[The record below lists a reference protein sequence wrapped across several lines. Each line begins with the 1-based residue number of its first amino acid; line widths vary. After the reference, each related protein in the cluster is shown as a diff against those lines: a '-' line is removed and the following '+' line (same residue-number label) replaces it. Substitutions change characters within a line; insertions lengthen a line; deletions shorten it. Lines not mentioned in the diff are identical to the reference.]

1 MAVIEQNPIDNFF
14 YALKS
19 SESRRQYPKRF
30 EKFLNFLGFDG
41 SLEDKSTAFLLK
53 ARQDIQWADGSFMKF
68 LEFQKSRNLK
78 GEIATGTVVNYYRA
92 TKLFCEMNDLQLSW
106 KKIARGL
113 PKPRKASNDRAPTA
127 EELRKL
133 IEYPDRRIKSIVFT
147 MASSGIR
154 IGAWDFL
161 KWKHIIPQKDT
172 KGEILASK
180 LAIYAGEPE
189 EYYTFISP
197 EAHNALSEW
206 MNFRAS
212 YGEKISGE
220 SWVMRDLWQTTNMN
234 YGAKWGL
241 ATSPKQL
248 KSLAIKRLLDRALWE
263 QGIRQK
269 LPIGVKRH
277 EWKEGHG
284 YRKFFKSH
292 AEQVMGPANVERL
305 MGHDLGVSESYWKPT
320 KLGVLQDYLKAV
332 DLLTINGNEQKLSR
346 EVEELKGKSKDSEYV
361 IKGRLEEKDNQI
373 EFLMEKQAKTEE
385 LIQSLIDS
393 GQIKSVKAGASN
405 THLI

>member
-1 MAVIEQNPIDNFF
+1 VAVIEQNPMDNFL

-30 EKFLNFLGFDG
+30 EKFLNFLG
-41 SLEDKSTAFLLK
+41 LEGNLSEKTMAFVIR
-53 ARQDIQWADGSFMKF
+53 ARQDIHWAGVSFMKF

-92 TKLFCEMNDLQLSW
+92 TKLFCEMNDLELSW

-113 PKPRKASNDRAPTA
+113 PKAKKASNDRAPTI

-133 IEYPDRRIKSIVFT
+133 IEYPDRRIKSIVYT

-161 KWKHIIPQKDT
+161 KWKHITPQKDS
-172 KGEILASK
+172 KGDIVASK
-180 LAIYAGEPE
+180 LIIYAGEPE
-189 EYYTFISP
+189 EYCTFITP
-197 EAHNALSEW
+197 EAYNALLEW

-212 YGEKISGE
+212 YGEKITGE

-241 ATSPKQL
+241 ATSPRQL

-269 LPIGVKRH
+269 LSAGVKRH

-292 AEQVMGPANVERL
+292 AEQVMWPANVERL

-320 KLGVLQDYLKAV
+320 ESGVLRDYLKAV
-332 DLLTINGNEQKLSR
+332 DLLTINGNEKKLSR
-346 EVEELKGKSKDSEYV
+346 EVEELKGKSKDSEYI
-361 IKGRLEEKDNQI
+361 IKGRLEEKDKQI
-373 EFLMEKQAKTEE
+373 EELTRKQEKTER

-393 GQIKSVKAGASN
+393 GQLKPSIEN
-405 THLI
+405 

>member
-1 MAVIEQNPIDNFF
+1 MAVIEQNPTDNFL

-19 SESRRQYPKRF
+19 SESKRQYPKRF
-30 EKFLNFLGFDG
+30 EKFLNFLGLQG
-41 SLEDKSTAFLLK
+41 SLEGK
-53 ARQDIQWADGSFMKF
+53 AIKFVTKAQLDIQWADSSFMKF
-68 LEFQKSRNLK
+68 LEFQKSRNLQ

-133 IEYPDRRIKSIVFT
+133 VEYPDRRIKSIVYT
-147 MASSGIR
+147 MVSSGMR

-161 KWKHIIPQKDT
+161 KWKHITPHKDA
-172 KGEILASK
+172 KGEIVASR
-180 LAIYAGEPE
+180 LTIYAGEPE
-189 EYYTFISP
+189 EYYTFITP
-197 EAHNALSEW
+197 EAYNALLEW

-212 YGEKISGE
+212 YGEKITGE
-220 SWVMRDLWQTTNMN
+220 SCVMRDLWQTTNMN

-241 ATSPKQL
+241 ATNPKQL

-269 LPIGVKRH
+269 LPIGVKRY

-320 KLGVLQDYLKAV
+320 ESEVLQGYLKAV
-332 DLLTINGNEQKLSR
+332 DLLTIDGNEQKLSR
-346 EVEELKGKSKDSEYV
+346 QVEELKGKSKDNEY
-361 IKGRLEEKDNQI
+361 IISGKLEEKDRQI
-373 EFLMEKQAKTEE
+373 EILTKKQEKTEQ

-393 GQIKSVKAGASN
+393 GQIKPYV
-405 THLI
+405 TTI